1 MPASSPVT
9 PNLALGALNAPVE
22 EKKGSQTPT
31 DKLTSI
37 VEVNIEGKALRKVSP
52 NFFYFPEVRCT
63 LIACLNS
70 K

>member
-37 VEVNIEGKALRKVSP
+37 VEKKKTKRFEVNREGKGTEES
-52 NFFYFPEVRCT
+52 F
-63 LIACLNS
+63 S
-70 K
+70 

>member
-37 VEVNIEGKALRKVSP
+37 VEKKKAKRFEVNREGKKH
-52 NFFYFPEVRCT
+52 
-63 LIACLNS
+63 
-70 K
+70 